1 MFDIRI
7 ARVEDKESIRQI
19 FILVAGAEPNRDE
32 DYRVQLMQAGGLL
45 VAETEG
51 QIIGF
56 GGIDVSAAEQIKW
69 LYILP
74 QYQRAGVGSEI
85 LRRLEVIG
93 WKAGL
98 DSLRVHSAP
107 GAVEF
112 YRRHDYRDV
121 ERDKQLGHDHEGVE
135 MAKEFAFGNICR

>member
-1 MFDIRI
+1 MFEIRI

-32 DYRVQLMQAGGLL
+32 DYRDQLMQAGGLL

-51 QIIGF
+51 QIIWF
-56 GGIDVSAAEQIKW
+56 GGIDVSATEQIKW

-74 QYQRAGVGSEI
+74 QYQKAGVGSEI
-85 LRRLEVIG
+85 LRRLEAIG
-93 WKAGL
+93 WAVGL
-98 DSLRVHSAP
+98 NSLRLHAAP
-107 GAVEF
+107 GAAEF

-121 ERDKQLGHDHEGVE
+121 ESDKQLGHHHEGVE